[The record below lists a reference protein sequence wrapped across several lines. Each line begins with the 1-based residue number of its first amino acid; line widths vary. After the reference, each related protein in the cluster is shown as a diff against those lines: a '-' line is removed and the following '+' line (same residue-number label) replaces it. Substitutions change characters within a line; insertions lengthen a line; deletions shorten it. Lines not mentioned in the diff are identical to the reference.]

1 MINMVKDGQIATIHF
16 IGRIAEGPHEGEV
29 FDTTDAKIAKKEG
42 VYDERYDYEPIS
54 FRVGEGK
61 VLPGIEDAVR
71 EMDIQDQQTV
81 TLTPE
86 TAFGERRSEKVYE
99 VPKTEFEAEPELDAL
114 VNSER
119 GEIGWI
125 TEVEDDT
132 VAVDFNH
139 ELAGTTIE
147 VELWVV
153 NVLEPDTT

>member
-1 MINMVKDGQIATIHF
+1 MINMVKDGKIATIHF

-54 FRVGEGK
+54 FRVGDGE

-86 TAFGERRSEKVYE
+86 VAFGERQSEKVYQ
-99 VPKTEFEAEPELDAL
+99 VPKTEFEAEPEPDAL
-114 VNSER
+114 VNSES

-125 TEVEDDT
+125 TEVEDNT
-132 VAVDFNH
+132 VAVDLNH

-147 VELWVV
+147 VELWIV
-153 NVLEPDTT
+153 NVIESNID

>member
-1 MINMVKDGQIATIHF
+1 MVKDGQIATIHF

>member
-1 MINMVKDGQIATIHF
+1 MINMVKDGKIATIHF

-29 FDTTDAKIAKKEG
+29 FDTTDAKIAKEEG
-42 VYDERYDYEPIS
+42 VYDQRYDYEPIS
-54 FRVGEGK
+54 FRVGDGE

-86 TAFGERRSEKVYE
+86 VAFGERRPEKVYQ
-99 VPKTEFEAEPELDAL
+99 VPKTEFETEPEQDAL
-114 VNSER
+114 VNSES

-125 TEVEDDT
+125 TKVEDDT
-132 VAVDFNH
+132 VAVDLNH

-147 VELWVV
+147 VELWVI
-153 NVLEPDTT
+153 NVIEPSTT